1 MNLSGRNNVNPAS
14 ELEQNLEFLR
24 QTYFFSGIP
33 LEALK
38 VFAYLCTREKFKAGE
53 YLFRQ
58 GEDDGQAFYVI
69 EGKAVLEYE
78 DNEDTKII
86 RDCEIGEFLGGLSL
100 VGEMRRLFSLKAET
114 DTTCLILNREKF
126 SKVLDQFQDLMPK
139 IFKALA
145 TGIDNWEERFLLS
158 ARTDKCGDCMELLG
172 VSLL

>member
-1 MNLSGRNNVNPAS
+1 MNLSGRNDSNPAS

-38 VFAYLCTREKFKAGE
+38 VFAYLCTRDKFKTGE

-69 EGKAVLEYE
+69 EGNTVLEYE
-78 DNEDTKII
+78 QDGETNII
-86 RDCEIGEFLGGLSL
+86 RDLGSGEFLGGLTL
-100 VGEMRRLFSLKAET
+100 VGEMRRLFSLKATEN
-114 DTTCLILNREKF
+114 TTCLILNREKF
-126 SKVLDQFQDLMPK
+126 VKTLEQFNDLMPK
-139 IFKALA
+139 IFKALVMS
-145 TGIDNWEERFLLS
+145 IDSWEARFL
-158 ARTDKCGDCMELLG
+158 ATRTEKCGDCMEHLG

>member
-1 MNLSGRNNVNPAS
+1 MNLSGRNDSNPAS

-38 VFAYLCTREKFKAGE
+38 VFAYLCTRDKFKTGE

-58 GEDDGQAFYVI
+58 RENDGQAFYII

-78 DNEDTKII
+78 QNGETNII
-86 RDCEIGEFLGGLSL
+86 RDVGSGEFLGGLTL
-100 VGEMRRLFSLKAET
+100 VGEMRRLFSLKAAE
-114 DTTCLILNREKF
+114 DITCLILNREKF
-126 SKVLDQFQDLMPK
+126 AKALEQFNDLMPK
-139 IFKALA
+139 IFKALV
-145 TGIDNWEERFLLS
+145 TGIDSWEAHFL
-158 ARTDKCGDCMELLG
+158 ANRKDKCGDCLEHLG

>member
-1 MNLSGRNNVNPAS
+1 MNLSGKNDSNPAS

-38 VFAYLCTREKFKAGE
+38 VFSYLCTREKYKLGE

-58 GEDDGQAFYVI
+58 NEDDGQAFYII
-69 EGKAVLEYE
+69 EGKAVLERE
-78 DNEDTKII
+78 DNGRTKII
-86 RDCEIGEFLGGLSL
+86 RDCNRGEFLGGLTL
-100 VGEMRRLFSLKAET
+100 LGEMRRVFSLKAAE

-126 SKVLDQFQDLMPK
+126 TKALEQFQEIMPK
-139 IFKALA
+139 IFKALV
-145 TGIDNWEERFLLS
+145 TGIDSWEERFL
-158 ARTDKCGDCMELLG
+158 ADRPDQCGDCMDRLG

>member
-1 MNLSGRNNVNPAS
+1 MNLSGKNNSNPAS

-78 DNEDTKII
+78 QNGDTKII
-86 RDCEIGEFLGGLSL
+86 RDCETGEFLGGLAL
-100 VGEMRRLFSLKAET
+100 VGEMRRLFSLKAAA

-126 SKVLDQFQDLMPK
+126 AKVLDQFQDLMPR

-145 TGIDNWEERFLLS
+145 MGIDSWEERFLS

>member
-1 MNLSGRNNVNPAS
+1 MNLSGRNDSNPAS

-38 VFAYLCTREKFKAGE
+38 VFAYLCTRDKFKTDE

-78 DNEDTKII
+78 QNGETNII
-86 RDCEIGEFLGGLSL
+86 RDLGSGEFLGGLTL
-100 VGEMRRLFSLKAET
+100 VGEMRRLFSLKATE

-126 SKVLDQFQDLMPK
+126 VKTLEQFNDLMPK
-139 IFKALA
+139 IFKALVMS
-145 TGIDNWEERFLLS
+145 IDSWEARFL
-158 ARTDKCGDCMELLG
+158 ATRTDKCGDCMERLG

>member
-1 MNLSGRNNVNPAS
+1 MNLSEKNNANPAS

-69 EGKAVLEYE
+69 EGNAVLEYE
-78 DNEDTKII
+78 NNGDTQRI
-86 RDCEIGEFLGGLSL
+86 RDCKNGEFLGGLTL

-114 DTTCLILNREKF
+114 DTICLILNREKF
-126 SKVLDQFQDLMPK
+126 TKVLDQFQDLMPK
-139 IFKALA
+139 IFKAMV
-145 TGIDNWEERFLLS
+145 TGIDNWEERFLS
-158 ARTDKCGDCMELLG
+158 ARTDSCGECMEMLG

>member
-1 MNLSGRNNVNPAS
+1 MNSSEKNNSTPTS

-38 VFAYLCTREKFKAGE
+38 VFAYLCNREKFKAGE

-78 DNEDTKII
+78 NNGDTETI
-86 RDCEIGEFLGGLSL
+86 RECKNGEFLGGLTL
-100 VGEMRRLFSLKAET
+100 VGEMRRLFSLKAT
-114 DTTCLILNREKF
+114 ADITCLILNRDKF
-126 SKVLDQFQDLMPK
+126 AKVLDQFQDLMPK
-139 IFKALA
+139 IFKALV
-145 TGIDNWEERFLLS
+145 TGIDSWEERFLS
-158 ARTDKCGDCMELLG
+158 ARTDKCGECTELLG

>member
-1 MNLSGRNNVNPAS
+1 MNLSGKNSANPAS

-78 DNEDTKII
+78 SNGDINII
-86 RDCEIGEFLGGLSL
+86 RGCEIGEFLGGLSL
-100 VGEMRRLFSLKAET
+100 VGEMRRLFSLKAES

-145 TGIDNWEERFLLS
+145 TGIDNWEERFLS
-158 ARTDKCGDCMELLG
+158 SRTDRCGDCMELLG

>member
-1 MNLSGRNNVNPAS
+1 MNLSGRNDSNPAS

-38 VFAYLCTREKFKAGE
+38 VFAYLCTRDKFKTDE

-78 DNEDTKII
+78 QNGETNII
-86 RDCEIGEFLGGLSL
+86 RDLGSGEFLGGLTL
-100 VGEMRRLFSLKAET
+100 VGEMRRLFSLKATE

-126 SKVLDQFQDLMPK
+126 VKTLEQFNDLMPK
-139 IFKALA
+139 IFKALVMS
-145 TGIDNWEERFLLS
+145 IDSWEARFL
-158 ARTDKCGDCMELLG
+158 ATRTDKCGDCMEHLG

>member
-1 MNLSGRNNVNPAS
+1 MNLSGKNNSNPAS

-33 LEALK
+33 LETLK

-53 YLFRQ
+53 FLFRQ
-58 GEDDGQAFYVI
+58 GEDDGQAFYII

-78 DNEDTKII
+78 RNGDTTII
-86 RDCEIGEFLGGLSL
+86 RDCDTGEFLGGLTL
-100 VGEMRRLFSLKAET
+100 VGGMRRLFSLKASQ

-126 SKVLDQFQDLMPK
+126 AKALEQFQDLMPK
-139 IFKALA
+139 IFKALV
-145 TGIDNWEERFLLS
+145 TGIDSWEERFL
-158 ARTDKCGDCMELLG
+158 ADRTDKCGDCMERLG

>member
-1 MNLSGRNNVNPAS
+1 MNLSGRNDSNPAS

-38 VFAYLCTREKFKAGE
+38 VFAYLCTRDRFKTGE

-69 EGKAVLEYE
+69 EGNAVLEYE
-78 DNEDTKII
+78 QNGETNII
-86 RDCEIGEFLGGLSL
+86 RDLGSGEFLGGLTL
-100 VGEMRRLFSLKAET
+100 VGEMRRLFSLKATE

-126 SKVLDQFQDLMPK
+126 VKTLEQFNDLMPK
-139 IFKALA
+139 IFKALVMS
-145 TGIDNWEERFLLS
+145 IDSWEARFL
-158 ARTDKCGDCMELLG
+158 ADRTDKCGDCMEHLG

>member
-1 MNLSGRNNVNPAS
+1 MNLSEKNNSNPAS

-38 VFAYLCTREKFKAGE
+38 VFAYLCTREKFKADE

-58 GEDDGQAFYVI
+58 GEDDGQAFYII
-69 EGKAVLEYE
+69 EGKAVLEYNQNGE
-78 DNEDTKII
+78 TKII
-86 RDCEIGEFLGGLSL
+86 RDCNRGEFLGGLTL
-100 VGEMRRLFSLKAET
+100 VGEMRRLFSLKAEQE
-114 DTTCLILNREKF
+114 TTCLILNREKF
-126 SKVLDQFQDLMPK
+126 AKVLEQFQDLMPK

-145 TGIDNWEERFLLS
+145 TGIDSWEERFLS
-158 ARTDKCGDCMELLG
+158 DRTDKCGDCMDRLG

>member
-1 MNLSGRNNVNPAS
+1 MNLSGKNNSNPAS

-33 LEALK
+33 LETLK

-58 GEDDGQAFYVI
+58 GEDDGQAFCII

-78 DNEDTKII
+78 RNGDTTIV
-86 RDCEIGEFLGGLSL
+86 RDCDQGEFLGGLTL
-100 VGEMRRLFSLKAET
+100 MGDMRRLFSLKAST

-126 SKVLDQFQDLMPK
+126 TKALQQFQDLMPK
-139 IFKALA
+139 IFKALVM
-145 TGIDNWEERFLLS
+145 GIGSWEKRFL
-158 ARTDKCGDCMELLG
+158 ADRTDKCGDCMERLG

>member
-1 MNLSGRNNVNPAS
+1 MNLSGRNDSNPAS

-38 VFAYLCTREKFKAGE
+38 VFAYLCTRDKFKTGE

-69 EGKAVLEYE
+69 EGNAVLEYE
-78 DNEDTKII
+78 QDGETNII
-86 RDCEIGEFLGGLSL
+86 RDLGSGEFLGGLTL
-100 VGEMRRLFSLKAET
+100 VGEMRRLFSLKATEN
-114 DTTCLILNREKF
+114 TTCLILNREKF
-126 SKVLDQFQDLMPK
+126 VKTLEQFNDLMPK
-139 IFKALA
+139 IFKALVMSIDSWEAHFLA
-145 TGIDNWEERFLLS
+145 T
-158 ARTDKCGDCMELLG
+158 RTEKCGDCMEHLG